1 MASLP
6 APKTLRHPSRLTS
19 FPWNDNQDLKVY
31 ATIRTPLPLIVVRA
45 LPVATPPPQARIAPS
60 LDRTAS
66 VGSSHGS
73 NASFH
78 STPFETTLQNQ
89 HFMDSTDSNGLRR
102 WLPHAASNRPAL
114 EARGAKMATGD
125 NSKPCSVLC
134 SGSNGRT
141 KWVHIVVQSV
151 MPINTPEI

>member
-1 MASLP
+1 MSLRMASLP

-45 LPVATPPPQARIAPS
+45 LPVAMPPPQACIASS

-78 STPFETTLQNQ
+78 STPIPNNSAKSTLHGQHRLERAETLATTYNSVCEACRSLSFSFSSWQ
-89 HFMDSTDSNGLRR
+89 
-102 WLPHAASNRPAL
+102 AL
-114 EARGAKMATGD
+114 EARA
-125 NSKPCSVLC
+125 
-134 SGSNGRT
+134 
-141 KWVHIVVQSV
+141 
-151 MPINTPEI
+151 INTPEI